1 MVPVYG
7 QEGSEAVIIR
17 LILIASGVLLL
28 IFSER
33 MAPALDRLLGR
44 AVPEIKTAVIT
55 EEEDGIVDNKTK
67 WRVLI
72 AGYILFALIAVFSL
86 LSIFTLNNKINSL
99 YTSVQ
104 RLESE
109 AE

>member
-1 MVPVYG
+1 M
-7 QEGSEAVIIR
+7 IIR
-17 LILIASGVLLL
+17 LLLIAAGVLLL
-28 IFSER
+28 VFSEKLS
-33 MAPALDRLLGR
+33 PFVDRILPK
-44 AVPEIKTAVIT
+44 AVPGKKPEIIT

-86 LSIFTLNNKINSL
+86 LSIFTLNQKINTL

-109 AE
+109 VK

>member
-17 LILIASGVLLL
+17 LLLIAAGVLLL
-28 IFSER
+28 VFSEKLS
-33 MAPALDRLLGR
+33 PFVDRILPK
-44 AVPEIKTAVIT
+44 AVPGKKPEIIT

-86 LSIFTLNNKINSL
+86 LSIFTLNQKINTL

-109 AE
+109 VK

>member
-1 MVPVYG
+1 
-7 QEGSEAVIIR
+7 VIIR
-17 LILIASGVLLL
+17 LILVAAGVLLL
-28 IFSER
+28 IFSEGL
-33 MAPALDRLLGR
+33 APFLDRVLIRTVPGR
-44 AVPEIKTAVIT
+44 GPETES

-86 LSIFTLNNKINSL
+86 LSIFTLNKKINTL